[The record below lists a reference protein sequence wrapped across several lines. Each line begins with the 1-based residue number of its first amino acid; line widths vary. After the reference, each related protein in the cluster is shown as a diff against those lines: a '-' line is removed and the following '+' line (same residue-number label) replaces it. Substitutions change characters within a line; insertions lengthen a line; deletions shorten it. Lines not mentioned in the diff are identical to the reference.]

1 MSHMPAKHAAQ
12 DRPRLVRRL
21 TLAAATLLCVSTPV
35 LTAAPTQA
43 ASLNTATLTLSRHT
57 VVPGQ
62 TVYATVTAFIAANR
76 PANNVQAAFSSNGD
90 LSFAPAGCSTNSSGQ
105 CTVAVTGHNGY
116 GQWTVSVNVTGIGY
130 AASATAP
137 LTEYDA
143 PASMGLGL
151 APSSLQADGISAT
164 TATATLLDSAG
175 RPVAGEPVT
184 VLSNDPGMLVVGA
197 VSDNGDGTYSVRVD
211 APPPNAAATGPFT
224 DTVTAT
230 ASLAGLSAAQS
241 LTLTNP
247 PKRLTGPLSVSGTQ
261 ILDGTGNAVTLH
273 GLDAVSFYAS
283 PSDPMT
289 LTPMTVGN
297 LYRWGANDVRVM
309 MSSDLYLHNCANV
322 SYPPNYDQAF
332 DDEIN
337 LITSY
342 GMLAVIDLH
351 ASNPTCAQPQ
361 ANGLYGSATLG
372 LPPQADAQALFT
384 QLTATFGANPLV
396 GYELYNEPH
405 ACFDPTTG
413 EDVNSFGQNCTQA
426 NLDSAWLN
434 GGTYLDT
441 ASAKTYAAAGM
452 PSLYD
457 TVRQGAPSSLVFV
470 DANGYASDN
479 HSFDNVCQTAGG
491 ATCAWENPTNMVYVF
506 HYYDCQDTTSSTSTT
521 SNQQATCE
529 DGTPETCATITA
541 RLGYD
546 FVDHAHNAPWPAPID
561 LNEFGWPQNEA
572 KYQYAKKVLNQSV
585 ETTFTAYNHG
595 LFINNVIATL
605 QAHGASWSAFAYG
618 NQHPGQNVWQGPYTL
633 VGSADTVPWT
643 ANPDGQS
650 TINGMA
656 GPLTCQDPPA
666 GDG

>member
-1 MSHMPAKHAAQ
+1 MQHTPMRAGI
-12 DRPRLVRRL
+12 RPRRARRL
-21 TLAAATLLCVSTPV
+21 ALAAATLLCVAAPV
-35 LTAAPTQA
+35 LTAPPTA
-43 ASLNTATLTLSRHT
+43 AATLNSATLTLSRHT
-57 VVPGQ
+57 IVPGQ
-62 TVYATVTAFIAANR
+62 TVYATVTAYIAANR

-105 CTVAVTGHNGY
+105 CTVAITGHNGY
-116 GQWTVSVNVTGIGY
+116 AGWTVTVNVTGIGY
-130 AASATAP
+130 AASASAP

-143 PASMGLGL
+143 PATMSLSL
-151 APSSLQADGISAT
+151 APNSLQADGISAT
-164 TATATLLDSAG
+164 TATATLLDGTG
-175 RPVAGEPVT
+175 RGVAGEPVS
-184 VLSNDPGMLVVGA
+184 VSANDAGILVVGTVA
-197 VSDNGDGTYSVRVD
+197 DNGDGSYSVRLD
-211 APPPNAAATGPFT
+211 APPPNPSASAPFT

-230 ASLAGLSAAQS
+230 ATLAGLSASQP

-247 PKRLTGPLSVSGTQ
+247 PKRLVGPLSVSGSQ
-261 ILDGTGNAVTLH
+261 ILDGNGQPVTLH

-283 PSDPMT
+283 ATDPMT

-297 LYRWGANDVRVM
+297 LYRWGANYVRVM
-309 MSSDLYLHNCANV
+309 MSSDLYLHNCSNV

-351 ASNPTCAQPQ
+351 ASNPTCAQP
-361 ANGLYGSATLG
+361 ASNGLYGSATLG

-384 QLTATFGANPLV
+384 QLTAAFAGNPLV

-405 ACFDPTTG
+405 VCFDPTTG
-413 EDVNSFGQNCTQA
+413 DDINSFGQSCTQA
-426 NLDSAWLN
+426 NRDSAWLD
-434 GGTYLDT
+434 GGTYLVT
-441 ASAKTYAAAGM
+441 GSAQTYAAAGM
-452 PSLYD
+452 VSLYD

-479 HSFDNVCQTAGG
+479 RSFDNVCQTSTG

-506 HYYDCQDTTSSTSTT
+506 HYYDCQDTTASGS
-521 SNQQATCE
+521 SNQQATCT
-529 DGTPETCATITA
+529 DGTPETCATITGH
-541 RLGYD
+541 LDYE
-546 FVDHAHNAPWPAPID
+546 FVDHAHNNASWPAPVD
-561 LNEFGWPQNEA
+561 FNEFGWPQNEA
-572 KYQYAKKVLNQSV
+572 KYQYPQQVLGQSV

-618 NQHPGQNVWQGPYTL
+618 NQHPGQSVWQGPYTL
-633 VGSADTVPWT
+633 VGSADPSPWT

-650 TINGMA
+650 TIDGMA